1 MAPPAQQIKERQ
13 MMKAFR
19 DNLVASTI
27 VCGLMGAVTAVALVK
42 LVQHFDTQPNPTYD
56 SVSSTINNAN
66 R

>member
-1 MAPPAQQIKERQ
+1 

-27 VCGLMGAVTAVALVK
+27 VCGLIGAVTAVALVK